1 MSQAKNGDTIR
12 IHYTGRLD
20 DGTVF
25 DSSRGRD
32 PLQFELGSGEV
43 IPGFDQ
49 AALGMEVG
57 QSKTTTIPAAEAYG
71 SHRPE
76 LVFTVDRS
84 EFGDQ
89 ADPRVGQRFQAQM
102 QNNELLD
109 LTVVQV
115 AGDNITLDANH
126 PLAGKDLTFDI
137 ELVEIV

>member
-20 DGTVF
+20 DGTIF
-25 DSSRGRD
+25 DTSRGRD
-32 PLQFELGSGEV
+32 PLQFELGSGEM

-49 AALGMEVG
+49 AALGMDVG
-57 QSKTTTIPAAEAYG
+57 QSKTAIIPAAEAYG
-71 SHRPE
+71 PHRPE
-76 LVFTVDRS
+76 LVFTVDRG
-84 EFGDQ
+84 EFGDG
-89 ADPRVGQRFQAQM
+89 AEPRVGQRFQAQM

-115 AGDNITLDANH
+115 AGNNITLDANH
-126 PLAGKDLTFDI
+126 PLAGKDLTFDL